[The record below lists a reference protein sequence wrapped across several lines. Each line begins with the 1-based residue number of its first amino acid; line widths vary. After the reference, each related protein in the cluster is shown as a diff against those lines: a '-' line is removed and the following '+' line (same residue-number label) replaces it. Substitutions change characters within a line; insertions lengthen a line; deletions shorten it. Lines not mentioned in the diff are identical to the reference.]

1 MGSCQAGLPCGSSSL
16 SVPQSWMPG
25 PRNALSGFCPGAP
38 SSTGSRRMGV
48 DLPLH
53 GRACP
58 RWLWGHIRR
67 GPSRASPMR
76 SRWAPLKSHD
86 FGWLNGPRP
95 RPNAGPRMR
104 VLARK
109 VGYSPENLPL
119 LPLRI
124 RPSRGPLCPT
134 KLGAPGPAS
143 CVTRRQY
150 SKPLI
155 IRQDPSGRARPG
167 IRDNSRRSPQN
178 RRGPLHPGSLSKCHC
193 LSATW

>member
-1 MGSCQAGLPCGSSSL
+1 MSSRTSLRQFFLVRPPKLDAGAKKRTEWVLPRGAKLDGFPTDGCGPAPAWPSLPAMALGSMS
-16 SVPQSWMPG
+16 
-25 PRNALSGFCPGAP
+25 
-38 SSTGSRRMGV
+38 
-48 DLPLH
+48 
-53 GRACP
+53 
-58 RWLWGHIRR
+58 R